1 MRDDIGAW
9 LEETGRRQRI
19 LTQLLPALKEAEGTR
34 GILSLGYAPEEEM
47 AVAAFADGREV
58 WISVAGD
65 SDMAMIYDVVVKLW
79 RPY

>member
-9 LEETGRRQRI
+9 LKEAERRQRI
-19 LTQLLPALKEAEGTR
+19 LTQLLPALKAAEGM
-34 GILSLGYAPEEEM
+34 GELESLEYIPGKEM
-47 AVAAFADGREV
+47 AVAGFADGKKV
-58 WISVAGD
+58 GINVAGD